1 MNIYTLLI
9 NHGLFDKGTVTIVV
23 LNDGETFTDLDGC
36 KIMSVKEEEY
46 YSVVNAGGD
55 ANDFT
60 PVAEITL

>member
-23 LNDGETFTDLDGC
+23 LNDGETFTDLAGC

-46 YSVVNAGGD
+46 YSVVKAGGD